1 MAAKADLLVE
11 VKNTLNIINANY
23 DTDLN
28 SDLDFAVKD
37 LFPMVVKDVAP
48 VDAVL
53 DADGRILAVPASVDL
68 VGAVEVNG
76 YDADIKKIH
85 AGSIY
90 LRETVEGLAPAK
102 VFGYARLL
110 ITDYASIPL
119 EAETAIVYWAV
130 AKFYAS
136 LAGNKRKYN
145 SYIGSQGSAADRD
158 MKDSADFFKQLGD
171 DHIAERF
178 AVRGF

>member
-1 MAAKADLLVE
+1 MAAKADLLAE
-11 VKNTLNIINANY
+11 VKTTLNIVNNNY

-48 VDAVL
+48 VSTVL
-53 DADGRILAVPASVDL
+53 DIDGRVLPVPATIDV
-68 VGAVEVNG
+68 VGSVEVNG
-76 YDADIKKIH
+76 YDADVKKIH

-90 LRETVEGLAPAK
+90 LRETVESLAPAN
-102 VFGYARLL
+102 VFGYARIL
-110 ITDYASIPL
+110 ISDYAAIPL
-119 EAETAIVYWAV
+119 EAETAVIYWAV

-136 LAGNKRKYN
+136 LAGNRRKYN
-145 SYIGSQGSAADRD
+145 SYIGTQGSAADRD
-158 MKDSADFFKQLGD
+158 MKDSADYFKQLGD